1 MLSVVS
7 AAQQEKFCSSR
18 ESQYRTP
25 VLSLCH
31 HTPPPTPQTHTH
43 THSRSLCLP
52 LCGVAAGSRYLS
64 SDISYF
70 GVGSKNAAFYLG
82 RTVKVV
88 TKTDD
93 SAYVHELC
101 IQGMHCSASPAACIP
116 KPSLPAL
123 LSCAFPWQ

>member
-1 MLSVVS
+1 MAAYLLAS
-7 AAQQEKFCSSR
+7 A
-18 ESQYRTP
+18 P
-25 VLSLCH
+25 VTHPLI
-31 HTPPPTPQTHTH
+31 TPPYLA
-43 THSRSLCLP
+43 LCA
-52 LCGVAAGSRYLS
+52 GAAGSRYLS

-101 IQGMHCSASPAACIP
+101 IQGMHCSASLAACIP

-123 LSCAFPWQ
+123 LSCACPWQ